1 MFGFE
6 VGRGG
11 RSWVEGSDKVPGPL
25 DGTAEHHA
33 EDHPKDL
40 KVGKRKSTSCDHAAD
55 EFHSNYTLLKKKKEK
70 FQTLDLSA
78 LELKHFHLRLS
89 RTLEKFQSR
98 VHSP

>member
-11 RSWVEGSDKVPGPL
+11 GGWGWGWVVGSDEVPGPL

-40 KVGKRKSTSCDHAAD
+40 QVGKRKSTSCDHAAE
-55 EFHSNYTLLKKKKEK
+55 EFHSNYTLLKKKRKIPDMQP
-70 FQTLDLSA
+70 FG
-78 LELKHFHLRLS
+78 S
-89 RTLEKFQSR
+89 RIKTFST
-98 VHSP
+98 